1 MKTFSKRLA
10 WLLAHEEMSRAE
22 FAHKVRISVSS
33 LSHLLSDRNLPGM
46 ELLMA
51 MCREFPG
58 LNPSWLLLGQ
68 GEAFGPVERSIT
80 GLFDSQDLSA
90 AALNL
95 GIAEIPDPIQEPKP
109 GPTTQEGLK
118 VPLEAEAGPPKA
130 TTEFPSVLN
139 SDLESDIE
147 YVMVFYRNGT
157 FKKYKPA
164 KD

>member
-68 GEAFGPVERSIT
+68 GEAFGSAERSNT
-80 GLFDSQDLSA
+80 GLFDSQDLNA
-90 AALNL
+90 AAMNL
-95 GIAEIPDPIQEPKP
+95 GMAEIPEPIQEPKQ

-118 VPLEAEAGPPKA
+118 APLEVEAGPQKL
-130 TTEFPSVLN
+130 TTALSSILN
-139 SDLESDIE
+139 TDVVSDIE